1 MKKYTIKKKFC
12 YGFHVV
18 SVTITAPC
26 FYRWGGGGGCHSTFT
41 ETIEILNRDGDTI
54 TYCGYDQKT
63 RRASLQ
69 LAPWARHAHG
79 NAPSGTYYGRYIV
92 QLSDGARVSIPVYVG
107 EAF

>member
-1 MKKYTIKKKFC
+1 MKKYTIEKKFFW
-12 YGFHVV
+12 GFVD
-18 SVTITAPC
+18 SITITAPR
-26 FYRWGGGGGCHSTFT
+26 FFKWDGGNGCRGTFT

-54 TYCGYDQKT
+54 TYCGYDEKT

-79 NAPSGTYYGRYIV
+79 NAPRGTYYGRYIV
-92 QLSDGARVSIPVYVG
+92 QISDGARVSIPVYVG